1 MTPKMIQLHHIERR
15 SAIEAARVDSLGNS
29 LEAAILDLLRERK
42 VGKTI
47 CPSEAARKVAPAT
60 WQRLLEPTRR
70 AAHRLI
76 AAGRIV
82 ATQHGQP
89 VDISQARGPIRL
101 RLRD

>member
-1 MTPKMIQLHHIERR
+1 MTHNIFQLHDTERR
-15 SAIEAARVDSLGNS
+15 PAIETARVDSLDGS

-76 AAGRIV
+76 AAGKIV
-82 ATQHGQP
+82 ATQHGRP

-101 RLRD
+101 RLR